1 MLLIIGKHLHHI
13 GGREAQHL
21 IKLWLDRNIPTYIE
35 STRHIIQ
42 GYRTHTHHE
51 DTLKITLE
59 LLEDITIKAI
69 GMGNCMI
76 HFLTTF
82 VEYDI
87 REVVILID
95 DEIQMILVRLGCLEY
110 QFHLFLEIFLRQDF
124 FHLCLIIF

>member
-13 GGREAQHL
+13 SGREAQHL
-21 IKLWLDRNIPTYIE
+21 IKLRLDRNVPTYIE
-35 STRHIIQ
+35 STRHTIQ
-42 GYRTHTHHE
+42 GYRAHTHHE

-59 LLEDITIKAI
+59 LLEDITIKSI
-69 GMGNCMI
+69 GMGYCMI
-76 HFLTTF
+76 YFLTTF
-82 VEYDI
+82 VENDI
-87 REVVILID
+87 REIVILID

>member
-1 MLLIIGKHLHHI
+1 M
-13 GGREAQHL
+13 
-21 IKLWLDRNIPTYIE
+21 
-35 STRHIIQ
+35 S
-42 GYRTHTHHE
+42 
-51 DTLKITLE
+51 
-59 LLEDITIKAI
+59 
-69 GMGNCMI
+69 NCMI

-82 VEYDI
+82 IENDI

>member
-35 STRHIIQ
+35 STRYIIQ
-42 GYRTHTHHE
+42 GYRAHTHHE

-76 HFLTTF
+76 HFLATF
-82 VEYDI
+82 VENDI

-95 DEIQMILVRLGCLEY
+95 DEIQMILVRLGSLEY

-124 FHLCLIIF
+124 CHLCLIIF